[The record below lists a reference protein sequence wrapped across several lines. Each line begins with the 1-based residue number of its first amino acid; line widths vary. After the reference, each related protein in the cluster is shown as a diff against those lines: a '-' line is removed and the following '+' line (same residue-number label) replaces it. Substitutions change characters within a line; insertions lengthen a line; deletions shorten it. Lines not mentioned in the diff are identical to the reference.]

1 MDEDEDDEE
10 VEDDDAIDAVSVVD
24 GGIVADRVCEGRTVA
39 DLIEGRRS
47 RVGGGAFVLA
57 EPASELEPSPFSF
70 ERLSRSFL
78 EVGLGGGLCVSS
90 SFFSFSPSSSSSASS
105 KSKILAKFK
114 PTFGEALNRF
124 TTSAGVGVARVSP
137 VSVRT
142 TPFIA
147 EGMKLVYAGRVMGVS
162 SGRIPDGLG
171 VG

>member
-1 MDEDEDDEE
+1 M
-10 VEDDDAIDAVSVVD
+10 SVVD
-24 GGIVADRVCEGRTVA
+24 GGIVADRVCEGRTVD
-39 DLIEGRRS
+39 DLIDGRRS
-47 RVGGGAFVLA
+47 RVGGGSAFVLT

-78 EVGLGGGLCVSS
+78 ELGLGGGLCGSS
-90 SFFSFSPSSSSSASS
+90 SLFSFSPSSSSSASS

-114 PTFGEALNRF
+114 PTLGEALNRF
-124 TTSAGVGVARVSP
+124 TSSAGVGVARVSP